1 MSARRARP
9 EKETA
14 GRETGT
20 DRPWG
25 VARGGDGAVARAWQ
39 SLPPACGTTQRYFDS
54 RASHAIN
61 IAWSDGPAEFRAA
74 AAAVG
79 LELPV
84 RLIPDGRFHRFST
97 RPDRPRDDAG
107 WYVWHGDHG
116 AVGDWRRAGA
126 EPLIRWSAR
135 GGGRRIDT
143 AEIARLRAASAAQ
156 RHESARR
163 NARRRGDA
171 AREAQDIWAAAAAAP
186 ADHGY
191 LAAKGVQAHGLRVFQ
206 GAGNWRRKIG
216 GLPLQGCLVVPL
228 RDAAGTIQTVE
239 FIGPAGKKR
248 FLTGGRK
255 QGCYYTIPGDS
266 AAILLAEGYATGA
279 SLHEATGYT
288 VVCAQDATN
297 LRSVAQAQR
306 AAHPD
311 ALILLAGDHDESG
324 TGQRAAKE
332 AAEAVHGL
340 VAVPGRVGADWND
353 IHQAEGLEAVRAA
366 IDDAVRVH
374 IQGTPEGRTAL
385 TAAAPAV
392 ALSIGPRLASAMER
406 AEQVPSAQDQT
417 DIDQA
422 RSQIVDA
429 IRGQLARIAA
439 PAGEDSQAS
448 DSIIIR
454 ATVGVGKSSSA
465 IAAIRGRLTDILEG
479 KLRVLLVVNGHEQTA
494 RYASELTALGVSAMP
509 YVGRTGPVDGVADD
523 WHQPATTCWAMARVR
538 QVADQHHPPAAAY
551 CRQCPH
557 GLRAAAEHAKSPAQQ
572 YEAHKKFLAACQR
585 QGLDPTAV
593 QPCKF
598 LYEAMPSYLA
608 AQVLVIPYQAY
619 TDRLVRPE
627 PDSPPCAVIVDED
640 IPLMREIPVT
650 LTDIDQW
657 RARIQRGEIH
667 MLGRAAETDHPV
679 IFDAFRALTTAL
691 GEHGKNPDTLAA
703 LRSVLD
709 AVTEEYGDD
718 LEHGATWAWERI
730 RWITDDA
737 GRETGEIDAPLRA
750 LATLRAALAGDGV
763 AATWGDDLV
772 LRLTETTTLG
782 ERVCAGD
789 TVLLDATVD
798 DDTIAA
804 LRARAA
810 RAGRKIDLLDV
821 QVRQHASL
829 TTLTGIGYTRGRR
842 TDPWH
847 AAMRSRQGLH
857 VAAMIGAVSA
867 ARAGNAQRKLA
878 ILTHLPIE
886 RDAAVQQA
894 IEEYGGPVEI
904 GHWGRHER
912 ARNDWS
918 GYDLVLVGLPYPS
931 PAVIQMR
938 WDRLRACDP
947 TLPTTP
953 SPEFATRLV
962 AADVVQAVGRSR
974 AIYAPPADPIQV
986 IIAANVTPELRT
998 ALGKYGLRIAE
1009 ERRNPLSGRAPRDE
1023 ATVLRILIAELDRRR
1038 RDSDRDSTS
1047 RDALARACRAMGL
1060 HISTDAFDALLT
1072 SLVLPEERG
1081 GKRHRD
1087 PTRYVLLLLRR
1098 AREALRAL
1106 DTAVRRTIEAATEG
1120 MDATLRLRVQRILE
1134 GLGDWLRLTLTFPRT
1149 GPPPHPAPA

>member
-39 SLPPACGTTQRYFDS
+39 SLPPTCGTTQRYFDN
-54 RASHAIN
+54 RASYAIN
-61 IAWSDGPAEFRAA
+61 IAWPDGPAEFRAA

-79 LELPV
+79 LELPGT
-84 RLIPDGRFHRFST
+84 LIADGNPHRFST

-116 AVGDWRRAGA
+116 VAGDWRRAGA
-126 EPLIRWSAR
+126 EPLVRWSAR
-135 GGGRRIDT
+135 AGRGRRSD
-143 AEIARLRAASAAQ
+143 AADIARLRAVSAAL
-156 RHESARR
+156 RRESERR
-163 NARRRGDA
+163 MQQRRGDA
-171 AREAQDIWAAAAAAP
+171 AREAQDIWAAADP
-186 ADHGY
+186 ALTDHGY
-191 LAAKGVQAHGLRVFQ
+191 LARKGVQSHGLRVFS
-206 GAGNWRRKIG
+206 GAGTWRTRIRD
-216 GLPLQGCLVVPL
+216 LPLAGCLVIPL
-228 RDAAGTIQTVE
+228 RDASGTIQTLE
-239 FIGPAGKKR
+239 FVSPGAEKR
-248 FLTGGRK
+248 FLPGGRK
-255 QGCYYTIPGDS
+255 QGCYCTVPGD
-266 AAILLAEGYATGA
+266 ATVILVAEGFATGA
-279 SLHEATGYT
+279 SLREATGYT
-288 VVCAQDATN
+288 VTCAMDAGN
-297 LRSVAQAQR
+297 LRSVAQSQR

-353 IHQAEGLEAVRAA
+353 VHQAEGLEAVRAA
-366 IDDAVRVH
+366 IDDAIRAH

-406 AEQVPSAQDQT
+406 AEQVPCAQVQT

-465 IAAIRGRLTDILEG
+465 IAAIRDRLTDILAG
-479 KLRVLLVVNGHEQTA
+479 KLRVLLVVDGHEQTA
-494 RYASELTALGVSAMP
+494 RYARELAALGVSAMP
-509 YVGRTGPVDGVADD
+509 YVGRTGPVEGIADD
-523 WHQPATTCWAMARVR
+523 WRQPATTCWAMARVR

-557 GLRAAAEHAKSPAQQ
+557 GLRAAAEHAKSPARQ

-608 AQVLVIPYQAY
+608 AQVLVTPYQAY

-640 IPLMREIPVT
+640 IPLTREILVT

-679 IFDAFRALTTAL
+679 IFEAFRALTTAL

-703 LRSVLD
+703 LRSALD

-718 LEHGATWAWERI
+718 LQHGATWAWERV
-730 RWITDDA
+730 RWAQDET

-750 LATLRAALAGDGV
+750 LATLRAALAGDG
-763 AATWGDDLV
+763 ATASWGDDLI
-772 LRLTETTTLG
+772 LRLSEITALG
-782 ERVCAGD
+782 ERVCDGD
-789 TVLLDATVD
+789 TVLLDATVSD
-798 DDTIAA
+798 STLAA

-810 RAGRKIDLLDV
+810 HAGRKFDLTEV

-847 AAMRSRQGLH
+847 AEMQSRQGLH

-867 ARAGNAQRKLA
+867 AREGKAQRKLA

-886 RDAAVQQA
+886 RDAAVQRA
-894 IEEYGGPVEI
+894 LEDYGGPVEI

-912 ARNDWS
+912 AHNDWS
-918 GYDLVLVGLPYPS
+918 GYNLMLMGLPYPS
-931 PAVIQMR
+931 PAVQQAR
-938 WDRLRACDP
+938 WDQRRAFDP
-947 TLPTTP
+947 SLPAVP
-953 SPEFATRLV
+953 PQEFAAELV
-962 AADVVQAVGRSR
+962 AADVVQAIGRSR
-974 AIYAPPADPIQV
+974 AIYAPADDPIRV

-998 ALGKYGLRIAE
+998 ALAKYGLHIAE
-1009 ERRNPLSGRAPRDE
+1009 ERRNPLAGRAPRDK
-1023 ATVLRILIAELDRRR
+1023 ATALRVLVEVLDRWRRGGHIASTARDTLESACRQAGLRIASESFRGLLDELVPP
-1038 RDSDRDSTS
+1038 T
-1047 RDALARACRAMGL
+1047 
-1060 HISTDAFDALLT
+1060 
-1072 SLVLPEERG
+1072 ERG
-1081 GKRHRD
+1081 GKRYRD
-1087 PTRYVLLLLRR
+1087 QTRRIF
-1098 AREALRAL
+1098 
-1106 DTAVRRTIEAATEG
+1106 RTS
-1120 MDATLRLRVQRILE
+1120 RV
-1134 GLGDWLRLTLTFPRT
+1134 
-1149 GPPPHPAPA
+1149 